1 MENALFEQTCRCAVS
16 LEVGGESIRDA
27 IKRRLICLLSK
38 NFIEHTEFA
47 PPDKP
52 IVQVFVRTV
61 FIRSILPLKSVE

>member
-1 MENALFEQTCRCAVS
+1 MENALFEQTCRCAVR